1 MEQKLTSLEGILDAV
16 KQAEGTNGKVRL
28 EEILECM
35 GTRSYGPVI
44 LLAGLI
50 TLAPLIG
57 DIPGVPTVMGILV
70 FMTSVQML
78 LGQERI
84 LLPKW
89 VKNHSIGRSK
99 IDRAVEWLRKPARF
113 VDRYTR
119 ARLSFLVRGPGFLII
134 ALLCMAV
141 SMVMPLLEFI
151 PFSANGAGLALTAF
165 GLALTTRDGLFGLI
179 AFLIFGGAVTFVVS
193 LIV

>member
-1 MEQKLTSLEGILDAV
+1 MEQKLTSLEGLIDAV
-16 KQAEGTNGKVRL
+16 QDVKATDGKVRL
-28 EEILECM
+28 VEILDRI
-35 GTRSYGPVI
+35 GPRSYGPVI

-57 DIPGVPTVMGILV
+57 DIPGIPTIMGILV
-70 FMTSVQML
+70 FMTCLQML
-78 LGQERI
+78 LGQEQI

-89 VKNHSIGRSK
+89 IKNHTIKKKRLEKG
-99 IDRAVEWLRKPARF
+99 VEWLRRPARF
-113 VDRYTR
+113 IDRYTKV
-119 ARLSFLVRGPGFLII
+119 RLTFLVRGPGFVTIT
-134 ALLCMAV
+134 LLCMLVAI
-141 SMVMPLLEFI
+141 VMPVLEFI
-151 PFSANGAGLALTAF
+151 PFSANGAGAVLTAF

>member
-1 MEQKLTSLEGILDAV
+1 MEKKLTSLEQILDAV
-16 KQAEGTNGKVRL
+16 KEAKGTDGQVRL
-28 EEILECM
+28 EEILDRM

-57 DIPGVPTVMGILV
+57 DIPGVPTIMGILV

-78 LGQERI
+78 LGQDRI
-84 LLPKW
+84 LLPRW
-89 VKNHSIGRSK
+89 VKNHSVGRSK
-99 IDRAVEWLRKPARF
+99 IERAVEWLRKPARF
-113 VDRYTR
+113 IDRYTK
-119 ARLSFLVRGPGFLII
+119 ARLSFLVRGPGFVMMALFCMSVALI
-134 ALLCMAV
+134 
-141 SMVMPLLEFI
+141 MPILEFI
-151 PFSANGAGLALTAF
+151 PFSANGAGAALTAF

>member
-16 KQAEGTNGKVRL
+16 KEAEGTNGKVRL
-28 EEILECM
+28 EEILERM

-70 FMTSVQML
+70 FMTSVQMM

-113 VDRYTR
+113 VDRYTK
-119 ARLSFLVRGPGFLII
+119 ARYSFLVRGPGFLIM
-134 ALLCMAV
+134 ALLCMSVAAI
-141 SMVMPLLEFI
+141 MPILEFI
-151 PFSANGAGLALTAF
+151 PFSANGAGATLTAF

-179 AFLIFGGAVTFVVS
+179 AFLIFGGAVTFVVM
-193 LIV
+193 LIL